1 MDQEIFEEIKKDYIS
16 QIKDNMTENGFLI
29 PMITVFAETQTEDT
43 PAIIHIPIPEE
54 YMKNDETKENFLTN
68 IVPDIFTN
76 IKEQFVPYAV
86 GWAVESWM
94 RELPKK
100 SDVIDYKKVSTKKEA
115 VFISIETKDSQKLVY
130 VFNIKREGKQVNLAG
145 DLVDKITL
153 EEDKSFHNIDGV
165 GGKFSNL
172 FSKFDDK

>member
-94 RELPKK
+94 RELPK
-100 SDVIDYKKVSTKKEA
+100 SLMLLIIKKCLLKKRQYS
-115 VFISIETKDSQKLVY
+115 FLLKLKTHK
-130 VFNIKREGKQVNLAG
+130 N
-145 DLVDKITL
+145 
-153 EEDKSFHNIDGV
+153 
-165 GGKFSNL
+165 
-172 FSKFDDK
+172 